1 MQNVWA
7 KDRNMKCGLCFMNGE
22 KKRRNKSN
30 WFPVQEKLARGR
42 KCHAKLPIIDG
53 IRQKQNALRMELSAE
68 GPLQASVGT
77 PCSVVRE
84 HTIVGPTTHE
94 RRRKSRQGL
103 D

>member
-1 MQNVWA
+1 MQHVWA
-7 KDRNMKCGLCFMNGE
+7 EDRNVKCGFCFLKGE

-30 WFPVQEKLARGR
+30 CVQEKLGRGR
-42 KCHAKLPIIDG
+42 KCHAKLPSNDC
-53 IRQKQNALRMELSAE
+53 IRQKQNAPRMELSAE

-94 RRRKSRQGL
+94 RRRKVKTRS
-103 D
+103 